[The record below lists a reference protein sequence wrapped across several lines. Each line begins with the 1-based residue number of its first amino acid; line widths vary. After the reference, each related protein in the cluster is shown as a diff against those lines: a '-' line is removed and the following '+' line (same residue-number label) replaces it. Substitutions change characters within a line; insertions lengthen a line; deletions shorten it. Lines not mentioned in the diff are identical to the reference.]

1 MQKFYQQRQ
10 GIGEEAVEIFRKLP
24 EKRKWELC
32 EIEHIRWCRY
42 HFMNNWDY
50 APERNNS
57 QRRHNLLVPF
67 DKLDK
72 KNQEK
77 DMDAYLVLEE
87 IMK

>member
-1 MQKFYQQRQ
+1 
-10 GIGEEAVEIFRKLP
+10 
-24 EKRKWELC
+24 
-32 EIEHIRWCRY
+32 
-42 HFMNNWDY
+42 MNNWDY